1 LGGSRSLSVDEL
13 TSQFNDFNS
22 QVIVSNS
29 LTASQYFAQSA
40 NKNKMILRNY
50 INSIEDLEQASLNGL
65 MSYQEQ
71 SMNAMQSRAK
81 GLLNV
86 IKNIGANLLLVVGT
100 QLASKAYDW
109 IVEDVLTNTKR
120 HKDKIAKIADEA
132 ISSFDERVK
141 QNLDNKAQVE
151 SIAADFKKLSAG
163 VSVFGDN
170 LSLTNEQYDKYKSY
184 VNQLIEINPSLIEG
198 INAQGDAYINN
209 NEALKETLEL
219 LKQQERYTYV
229 GFFNGTDNVNVF
241 NKYVDDYVDATKQI
255 AELKSNSDPTDNN
268 IYGNLMRMSDQLSTA
283 TQYSSDVTD
292 RQIEDLRAKYNL
304 YEESIKEYPN
314 RISENLNNS
323 YANLIT
329 DIENIQGLDKA
340 SKDSLKKAV
349 ADNQDYISNVQQQ
362 ENRLESLNINF
373 NEYMDK
379 YARSLKDYY
388 LLSSQQTKLLDS
400 YIEQYGFMD
409 RINADGSN
417 AEEIE
422 NQMRGDANRY
432 AQMLTRLSQD
442 TVDALS
448 NIDSLDTNKLSLN
461 EYKKSINDL
470 LQEIVDD
477 PNYDESL
484 MSKEMLK
491 ISLGVSFET
500 NDGQVKNAYDNKV
513 ENIIN
518 RLKQDRAKYNDPELG
533 LIDNSITKKLNE
545 LTVGQIEKLYS
556 TEDFSQFNTWQ
567 SILDHVTGVQTFDI
581 TSYQDAIDNI
591 IKDLDKLGEANAKLI
606 NGDLTPNADGAVKYV
621 MELAKEFPELN
632 KYIDYGA
639 ENFGNLGKG
648 IEDVIQHRPDS
659 LLKMWDS
666 LGNLT
671 DSARRDVD
679 NYRKAIKKLQ
689 EDAMGG
695 NLTWISRLGLT
706 EQDYLNYVVKDY
718 DKIIKRLQDEKDG
731 LGDVNDELT
740 EQKEKLDKIV
750 DEYKIAGDTVIK
762 QLDDKISDVN
772 DYYDEQI
779 DKLKT
784 ENEELERSLELQQKQ
799 AALANA
805 QKRKVR
811 VLTETEGW
819 VWKNDNQGI
828 RDAEKDLKDTE
839 TNIRT
844 AELEKQRDDEIKL
857 WEDYK
862 DAWQDAMDAYTKAHD
877 EAITDGILGSDW
889 RDNVMA
895 RDEDMLNNYEV
906 SYSNFQYQLND
917 DIGKQIEA
925 NNEYEKSIDK
935 KIKKYEDDK
944 KAIQDWVDQQEES
957 NDRYFGLLDEVKVTE
972 NSTWNERLAN
982 FEEFKNNYLAIKAQ
996 LENED
1001 ISKMYAVEFNGK
1013 TAGFYNSE
1021 SEARAAAKSL
1031 VNAKVNYATAN
1042 NPSARTSSNIAHLR
1056 DEAERLIRILAPGSY
1071 SNGGVIDYTGV
1082 ANVHGSPNKSEVAL
1096 NSSQAGEVYSFIK
1109 SGMLSKATDAMTAAY
1124 NSLIDLLPKPKLGNL
1139 INPMLNLPRET
1150 GNFAESKPL
1159 ETSNEINIS
1168 FAGANI
1174 NAESYE
1180 SFKDYMDRYTGDL
1193 LLQLQT
1199 GKK

>member
-1 LGGSRSLSVDEL
+1 MASSSSLSRNEL
-13 TSQFNDFNS
+13 QAQLADYYT
-22 QVIVSNS
+22 QVVGATHPIDS
-29 LTASQYFAQSA
+29 TQYFAQFTDGSRD
-40 NKNKMILRNY
+40 ILRGYVESVEDINEASVDGIVAYQERALSEMGGGAAKY
-50 INSIEDLEQASLNGL
+50 INGL
-65 MSYQEQ
+65 
-71 SMNAMQSRAK
+71 
-81 GLLNV
+81 
-86 IKNIGANLLLVVGT
+86 KNIFGNFLLIVGSQIAIRLGEALWERLPFT
-100 QLASKAYDW
+100 DA
-109 IVEDVLTNTKR
+109 
-120 HKDKIAKIADEA
+120 HKQKIAKLAEEA
-132 ISSFDERVK
+132 VSAFDEGLK
-141 QNLDNKAQVE
+141 KNTDNSAAVE
-151 SIAADFKKLSAG
+151 QISAEFKKLAAG
-163 VSVFGDN
+163 VSQTGEN
-170 LSLTNEQYDKYKSY
+170 LSLTNEQYDTYKSY
-184 VNQLIEINPSLIEG
+184 VEKLIEINPALVQG
-198 INAQGDAYINN
+198 INSQGDAFINN
-209 NEALKETLEL
+209 KTAIEETTKALKE
-219 LKQQERYTYV
+219 QQRAIYAN
-229 GFFNGTDNVNVF
+229 FFNGKDNKDVLDHLIDQYEDSVGKIDKDLGFQPSLTHQILENFQRNRAIGTLDPLSKLLTKVSEEEKTRLLQSLGIDDGNLWTEINSNTEEF
-241 NKYVDDYVDATKQI
+241 ARRVEQNRQEILDLAHKYGEDKWVSSQLDDNRDLLIQLDQEREQLERVGTEFDDYV
-255 AELKSNSDPTDNN
+255 
-268 IYGNLMRMSDQLSTA
+268 
-283 TQYSSDVTD
+283 
-292 RQIEDLRAKYNL
+292 
-304 YEESIKEYPN
+304 
-314 RISENLNNS
+314 
-323 YANLIT
+323 
-329 DIENIQGLDKA
+329 
-340 SKDSLKKAV
+340 
-349 ADNQDYISNVQQQ
+349 
-362 ENRLESLNINF
+362 
-373 NEYMDK
+373 DK
-379 YARSLKDYY
+379 YARSRDKYY
-388 LLSSQQTKLLDS
+388 DLSAQQTHILDS
-400 YIEQYGFMD
+400 LIKSYNFSDKMF
-409 RINADGSN
+409 ADG
-417 AEEIE
+417 ADTEMVER
-422 NQMRGDANRY
+422 QMRTDVDSFIEFLNG
-432 AQMLTRLSQD
+432 LSD
-442 TVDALS
+442 ETTNKMTELFSLDK
-448 NIDSLDTNKLSLN
+448 DSLSYNDWKIQVNKII
-461 EYKKSINDL
+461 K
-470 LQEIVDD
+470 EIMDD
-477 PNYDESL
+477 PNYNQEIL
-484 MSKEMLK
+484 PEEQLRVQ
-491 ISLGVSFET
+491 LGVAIET
-500 NDGQVKNAYDNKV
+500 NDGQIEDEYLNAIDRV
-513 ENIIN
+513 TN
-518 RLKQDRAKYNDPELG
+518 RLKQDRSNYNKDFG
-533 LIDNSITKKLNE
+533 LMDGTIISKLHD
-545 LTVGQIEKLYS
+545 LTPNQISKLDS
-556 TEDFSQFNTWQ
+556 TEDLSQFDSWQ
-567 SILDHVTGVQTFDI
+567 AIEDFLNGAQEFDI
-581 TSYQDAIDNI
+581 KSYQDTIDDI
-591 IKDLDKLGEANAKLI
+591 VKDLDKLGEANAKLI

-695 NLTWISRLGLT
+695 DLTWISRLGLT

-731 LGDVNDELT
+731 LSDVNDELT

-828 RDAEKDLKDTE
+828 RNAEKDLKDTE
-839 TNIRT
+839 TNIRV

-877 EAITDGILGSDW
+877 EAITDGILGSGW

-906 SYSNFQYQLND
+906 SYSNFQYRLND

-944 KAIQDWVDQQEES
+944 KAIQDWVDEQEES

-982 FEEFKNNYLAIKAQ
+982 FEEFKNNFLAIKAQ

-1139 INPMLNLPRET
+1139 INPMLNLPRGT
-1150 GNFAESKPL
+1150 GNVVESKPL

-1168 FAGANI
+1168 FAGATI

-1180 SFKDYMDRYTGDL
+1180 SFKDYMDRYTGNL